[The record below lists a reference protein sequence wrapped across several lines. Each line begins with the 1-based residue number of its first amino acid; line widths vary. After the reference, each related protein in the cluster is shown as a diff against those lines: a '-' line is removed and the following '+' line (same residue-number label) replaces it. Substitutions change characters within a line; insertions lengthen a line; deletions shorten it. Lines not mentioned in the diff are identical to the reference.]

1 MKTIFLLLS
10 LCFFTSIVISQPDDM
25 IKWRFKTN
33 SKVLS
38 HPVTDENRVYFGST
52 DSLMYALD
60 MESGKKVW
68 SIRTNCQIRSKPLI
82 HDSIIYFKSGNDVY
96 AVNKGTGNL
105 LWRGSVGNSETG
117 SLDLWDYHS
126 GSPVVYDQCV
136 YFGFNSGEL
145 MGFNLLDGTISKR
158 INSIDNSP
166 IRSGLIL
173 HKSDL
178 FFGDW
183 NGKVYSYD
191 MINKQIN
198 WIYSTYEKQ
207 EYPTFGQIISQISIL
222 DTLLYFGS
230 RNPELQVININ
241 SGEKEWSYTEING
254 GWISG
259 DPLIKDDTLFIGG
272 SDNHEMFA
280 FDAYTGKRLWTY
292 EFLNNN
298 FTPPVVY
305 KSWLVFTT
313 GDAYNVW
320 GNKPGIGYLYGLS
333 RKEGAIKNF
342 QRFDGNIYS
351 GLIIRNNFAFFGC
364 SDGYFYCV
372 DIEKFLTEPIDLKQ
386 KGYKAFNVS
395 LTDPPQFSDSL
406 DITIDVAYYTNL
418 NIEIIDLEENKIAE
432 ILSKNVEPGRM
443 TIGWDGKNAE
453 KEFIENGYYFVII
466 SSGDYYVKS
475 LIQKL

>member
-1 MKTIFLLLS
+1 MNIYLIF
-10 LCFFTSIVISQPDDM
+10 Q
-25 IKWRFKTN
+25 
-33 SKVLS
+33 
-38 HPVTDENRVYFGST
+38 
-52 DSLMYALD
+52 
-60 MESGKKVW
+60 
-68 SIRTNCQIRSKPLI
+68 
-82 HDSIIYFKSGNDVY
+82 
-96 AVNKGTGNL
+96 
-105 LWRGSVGNSETG
+105 
-117 SLDLWDYHS
+117 
-126 GSPVVYDQCV
+126 
-136 YFGFNSGEL
+136 
-145 MGFNLLDGTISKR
+145 
-158 INSIDNSP
+158 
-166 IRSGLIL
+166 
-173 HKSDL
+173 
-178 FFGDW
+178 
-183 NGKVYSYD
+183 
-191 MINKQIN
+191 
-198 WIYSTYEKQ
+198 
-207 EYPTFGQIISQISIL
+207 
-222 DTLLYFGS
+222 
-230 RNPELQVININ
+230 
-241 SGEKEWSYTEING
+241 
-254 GWISG
+254 
-259 DPLIKDDTLFIGG
+259 
-272 SDNHEMFA
+272 
-280 FDAYTGKRLWTY
+280 
-292 EFLNNN
+292 FLNNN